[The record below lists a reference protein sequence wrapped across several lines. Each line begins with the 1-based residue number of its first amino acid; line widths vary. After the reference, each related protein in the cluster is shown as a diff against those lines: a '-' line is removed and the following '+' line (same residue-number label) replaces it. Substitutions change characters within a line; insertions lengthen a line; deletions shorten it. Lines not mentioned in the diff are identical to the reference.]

1 MSRRSDS
8 PDLTDPIMRRL
19 GFRRVSAS
27 CARAYRRRQW
37 GARGATLAL
46 LMAAVILGLQ
56 MHRNSPEAR
65 TPSGTTLPSAVRH
78 DLMQHGN
85 SISRALNAIREL
97 SPNLGLQ
104 VPVSNPQ
111 SPLGDE
117 PRNNDVGRS
126 TPDPS
131 RSV

>member
-1 MSRRSDS
+1 MKRPSNS

-27 CARAYRRRQW
+27 RARAFRRQRW
-37 GARGATLAL
+37 GARGGTLAL
-46 LMAAVILGLQ
+46 LTVVVVLGLQ
-56 MHRNSPEAR
+56 LHRNSPEAR
-65 TPSGTTLPSAVRH
+65 TPNGPTLPSAVRH
-78 DLMQHGN
+78 DLLRHGN
-85 SISRALNAIREL
+85 TISRALKSIREL

-111 SPLGDE
+111 SPLGNE
-117 PRNNDVGRS
+117 PRNNDVSRS
-126 TPDPS
+126 TPDSS

>member
-1 MSRRSDS
+1 MSWRSDS

-27 CARAYRRRQW
+27 RARAFRRLRW

-46 LMAAVILGLQ
+46 LTVVVALGLQ
-56 MHRNSPEAR
+56 LHRNSPEAR
-65 TPSGTTLPSAVRH
+65 TPTGATLPSAVRH
-78 DLMQHGN
+78 DLLRHGN
-85 SISRALNAIREL
+85 TISRALKSIREL

-111 SPLGDE
+111 SPLGNE
-117 PRNNDVGRS
+117 PRNNDVSRS
-126 TPDPS
+126 TPDSS